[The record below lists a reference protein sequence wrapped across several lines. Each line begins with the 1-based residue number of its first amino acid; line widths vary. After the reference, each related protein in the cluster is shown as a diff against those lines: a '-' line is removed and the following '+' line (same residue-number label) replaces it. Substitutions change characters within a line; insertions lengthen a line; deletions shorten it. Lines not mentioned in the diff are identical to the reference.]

1 MPIADLTRQR
11 LARAALEHFTTRGY
25 ETTTTA
31 QIAKKAGVSEGAIY
45 RHFTGKQELLNELY
59 RASARW
65 ATEVLQ
71 QAEAAGG
78 TPRDRLARL
87 AQAGGVGGGVAQLG
101 VPRAR
106 PAVITRMGRE
116 GCGGGAGAGGGVGRH
131 RRTVGRSDCLTV
143 RRSQSDATVR
153 RSSSSA
159 ISGGTKILIGTPTTP
174 MPRLTY
180 NWLFPFTKWPITYL
194 VMSRPADQPTT
205 GM

>member
-87 AQAGGVGGGVAQLG
+87 AQALAEGAGREAAVVRLFFLQRHGDLIDQESRDAANQFYEGLERLVAQGKADRSVRPGSAGVWAAVWLSVVSLALDRLSSREWDAKDGGVGLVL
-101 VPRAR
+101 
-106 PAVITRMGRE
+106 E
-116 GCGGGAGAGGGVGRH
+116 GAWAALAGQSDG
-131 RRTVGRSDCLTV
+131 RTV
-143 RRSQSDATVR
+143 
-153 RSSSSA
+153 
-159 ISGGTKILIGTPTTP
+159 
-174 MPRLTY
+174 
-180 NWLFPFTKWPITYL
+180 
-194 VMSRPADQPTT
+194 
-205 GM
+205 

>member
-1 MPIADLTRQR
+1 MPISDLTRQR

-87 AQAGGVGGGVAQLG
+87 AQALAEGAGREAAVVRLFFLQHHGDLLDQESRDAANQFYGGLERLVAQGKADRSVRPGSAAVWAAVWLSVVSLALDRLCSREWDEKDAGVGLVLEGAWGAIRPSGSDRPTQL
-101 VPRAR
+101 
-106 PAVITRMGRE
+106 E
-116 GCGGGAGAGGGVGRH
+116 
-131 RRTVGRSDCLTV
+131 
-143 RRSQSDATVR
+143 
-153 RSSSSA
+153 
-159 ISGGTKILIGTPTTP
+159 
-174 MPRLTY
+174 
-180 NWLFPFTKWPITYL
+180 
-194 VMSRPADQPTT
+194 
-205 GM
+205 